1 VVVAPIT
8 TTIYS
13 NASQLLLGPEEG
25 LPRPCAAN
33 CDNLQAMEKRLID
46 RRRVGSVPPFRIP
59 ELDAALRFALQ
70 IR

>member
-1 VVVAPIT
+1 M
-8 TTIYS
+8 YS

-25 LPRPCAAN
+25 LSRPCAAN
-33 CDNLQAMEKRLID
+33 CDSIHTVEKRLID
-46 RRRVGSVPPFRIP
+46 ARRLGRLLPFKVR